1 MKKDLLVKKMYYSML
16 QPTLITNLVISVAAF
31 SDAMIL
37 GNFLGEAALSALA
50 FVMPVFMLMNIFTIM
65 IAGGGAVAVS
75 IENGKGNKEMADK
88 HFSMTL
94 IMAVVIGGLFSTLCL
109 VFLDPLIYLLGARG
123 EMISL
128 VKEYLTIFV
137 SIVTL
142 FILSGCL
149 QLAVRNAGRPQLS
162 MVATLTFIVMNI
174 VLGIGFVG
182 FTNMGIAGAAWS
194 LMLSQLASIS
204 VVASHFFTKK
214 NHMRFTFRINLGS
227 FLAIIKNGGG
237 TSTTYIYKFFTILV
251 FNNIIMGVAG
261 VDGIVVYSV
270 IASIASIAL
279 AIFEGLS
286 QTMQPLVSTYVGEKN
301 NCGIQETMKLSAKSA
316 VVLCSGVLVLL
327 QLFPSVITKIFG
339 ITDPAI
345 IASATEGI
353 RIYSLC
359 ILFTC
364 FNAMMGYYYQF
375 IQRQK
380 ITILLIAVRELVVL
394 VPCVVVLSSWWGLQG
409 IWLGFVLTEVLAMAT
424 WLTMA
429 KVTSKQSPVVLSSI
443 LLLAKEIDEKA
454 LVLSILAQEA
464 EVFKAIKEADAFLQ
478 SHEVDDQR
486 RNRVILS
493 IEEIGMNIVTH
504 NQDAKD
510 KIIEIQISLGH
521 EIRLLIRDNCQ
532 SFDPTQWAGQQEG
545 QATNLGLL
553 LVKNSASAFEYLPTI
568 GCNRVILTY

>member
-327 QLFPSVITKIFG
+327 QLFPSVITKFFG

-454 LVLSILAQEA
+454 LVLSIWAQEA
-464 EVFKAIKEADAFLQ
+464 EVFKAITEADAFLQ

-504 NQDAKD
+504 NQEIKN
-510 KIIEIQISLGH
+510 KIIEIQISLGD
-521 EIRLLIRDNCQ
+521 EIRLLIRDNCK

-545 QATNLGLL
+545 QAANLGLL
-553 LVKNSASAFEYLPTI
+553 LVKNSTSTFEYLPTI

>member
-409 IWLGFVLTEVLAMAT
+409 IWLGFVITEILAMAT
-424 WLTMA
+424 WLIMA

-454 LVLSILAQEA
+454 LVLSIWAQEA

-504 NQDAKD
+504 NQEIKN
-510 KIIEIQISLGH
+510 KIIEIQISLGD
-521 EIRLLIRDNCQ
+521 EIRLLIRDNCK

-545 QATNLGLL
+545 QAANLGLL
-553 LVKNSASAFEYLPTI
+553 LVKNSTSTFEYLPTI

>member
-409 IWLGFVLTEVLAMAT
+409 IWMGFVLTEVLAMAA

-504 NQDAKD
+504 NQEIKN
-510 KIIEIQISLGH
+510 KIIEIQISLGD
-521 EIRLLIRDNCQ
+521 EIRLLIRDNCK

-553 LVKNSASAFEYLPTI
+553 LVKNSTSTFEYLPTI

>member
-31 SDAMIL
+31 SDSMIL
-37 GNFLGEAALSALA
+37 GNFLGESALSALA
-50 FVMPVFMLMNIFTIM
+50 FVMPVFMLMNIFIIM

-94 IMAVVIGGLFSTLCL
+94 IMAVAVGVIFSTVCL
-109 VFLDPLIYLLGARG
+109 VFMDPLIYLLGARG

-137 SIVTL
+137 SIVVL
-142 FILSGCL
+142 FFLCGSL
-149 QLAVRNAGRPQLS
+149 QLSVRNAGRPKLC

-182 FTNMGIAGAAWS
+182 FTNMGIAGAAWGMMIAELTS
-194 LMLSQLASIS
+194 LL

-214 NHMRFTFRINLGS
+214 NHMRFTFNINLTS
-227 FLAIIKNGGG
+227 FLTIVKNGGG

-261 VDGIVVYSV
+261 VPGMVVYSV
-270 IASIASIAL
+270 ITNISSIAL
-279 AIFEGLS
+279 SIFEGLS
-286 QTMQPLVSTYVGEKN
+286 QTIQPMVSTYVGEKN
-301 NCGIQETMKLSAKSA
+301 NSGIQDIMKLATKSA
-316 VVLCSGVLVLL
+316 LVLCGGTIVLL
-327 QLFPSVITKIFG
+327 EIFPQAIARIFG
-339 ITDPAI
+339 ITDAVI
-345 IASATEGI
+345 VASATEGI
-353 RIYSLC
+353 RIYSMC
-359 ILFTC
+359 MIFTC

-394 VPCVVVLSSWWGLQG
+394 VPCVIVLSSLWGLNG
-409 IWLGFVLTEVLAMAT
+409 IWLGFVITEVIAMAT
-424 WLTMA
+424 WLMMA
-429 KVTSKQSPVVLSSI
+429 KVISKKSLGKLSSV
-443 LLLAKEIDEKA
+443 LLLDKERDEKV
-454 LVLSILAQEA
+454 LVLSILAEEA

-478 SHEVDDQR
+478 SHHVDGKR
-486 RNRVILS
+486 RNRLILS

-504 NQDAKD
+504 NQEAKN
-510 KIIEIQISLGH
+510 KIIEIQISLGD
-521 EIRLLIRDNCQ
+521 EIDLIIRDNCKT
-532 SFDPTQWAGQQEG
+532 FDPTQWDGQKNAQP
-545 QATNLGLL
+545 TNLGLM
-553 LVKNSASAFEYLPTI
+553 LVKNSANAFEYLPTI
-568 GCNRVILTY
+568 GCNRVMLKY

>member
-88 HFSMTL
+88 HFSMML
-94 IMAVVIGGLFSTLCL
+94 IMAVTVGVVFSTLCL
-109 VFLDPLIYLLGARG
+109 VFLDSLIYLLGARG
-123 EMISL
+123 GMISL

-204 VVASHFFTKK
+204 VVASHFFTKE

-339 ITDPAI
+339 ITDSAI

-359 ILFTC
+359 IIFTC

-409 IWLGFVLTEVLAMAT
+409 IWMGFVLTEVLAMAA

-504 NQDAKD
+504 NQEIKN
-510 KIIEIQISLGH
+510 KIIEIQISLGD
-521 EIRLLIRDNCQ
+521 EIRLLIRDNCK
-532 SFDPTQWAGQQEG
+532 SFDPTQWAGQQDG

-553 LVKNSASAFEYLPTI
+553 LVKNSTSTFEYLPTI
-568 GCNRVILTY
+568 GCNRVMLTY